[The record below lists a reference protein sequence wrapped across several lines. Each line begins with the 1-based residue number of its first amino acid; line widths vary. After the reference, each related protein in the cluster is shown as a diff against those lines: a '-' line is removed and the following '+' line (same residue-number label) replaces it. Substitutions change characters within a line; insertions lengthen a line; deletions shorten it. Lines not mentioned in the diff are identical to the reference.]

1 MLSYTSFLLILSLI
15 VAGFIITA
23 AVFIEHTLK
32 SIPVRKNKSNDKNYY

>member
-23 AVFIEHTLK
+23 TVFIEHTLK
-32 SIPVRKNKSNDKNYY
+32 RITVRKNKSSDKNYY